1 MLKNLWESWKV
12 IAAKIGDFQATIIFS
27 ILYFVLIV
35 PTGIIASIFTD
46 FMKVRDFPVWQDWE
60 DSSGSINKLRE
71 Q

>member
-27 ILYFVLIV
+27 ILYYLLIV
-35 PTGIIASIFTD
+35 PTGLISSLFIDS
-46 FMKVRDFPVWQDWE
+46 MKVKEFPSWQDWE
-60 DSSGSINKLRE
+60 DNSDSINKLRE